1 MTDPAGLVG
10 RDWLVAEVAGT
21 PAPDD
26 DPPSLRFDPD
36 GRVSGS
42 TGINRLAGDYELV
55 GGVVT
60 VGPLALTRM
69 AGPPDRMELESAV
82 VAALGSEL
90 GVVAEGDGVRLGAG
104 SGLLL
109 RPAAPSG

>member
-1 MTDPAGLVG
+1 MTDPAGLIG
-10 RDWLVAEVAGT
+10 RDWLVAEVAGA

-26 DPPSLRFDPD
+26 DPPALRFGTD

-42 TGINRLAGDYELV
+42 TGINRLAGDYALV
-55 GGVVT
+55 GGVLI

-82 VAALGSEL
+82 VAALGHEL
-90 GVVAEGDGVRLGAG
+90 EVVAEGDGVRLGAG

-109 RPAAPSG
+109 RPPA